1 MIKIVTIIGAR
12 PQIIKAAAISRA
24 ISTYFSN
31 RISEVIVHTG
41 QHYDENMSAV
51 FFNELEIPPENYN
64 LNIGSGNHGWQTA
77 RMIEGIEEILLKEKP
92 DYLVVYGDTN
102 STLAGAIAASKLG
115 IKIVHIEAGLRSF
128 NRSMPEETNRI
139 LADHTSSLLFSP
151 TKTGYDNL
159 LKEGFSPSN
168 RSPYTAEN
176 PGIFHCGD
184 IMYDNSIYFSS
195 LATKKSKIL
204 KELGLENKQF
214 ALATIHRNTNTDN
227 LENLYSI
234 FKSFISIAEKNNVP
248 FVVPLHPRT
257 KKIAEGIKDEKFQ
270 KIFSDKSKILIIPP
284 LSFFD
289 IMVLEMNTEIVFT
302 DSGGVQKEAYF
313 FKKPCVILR
322 NETEWVE
329 IVENKC
335 ALLCG
340 SDSQKIENAYN
351 HFKENKELKYPSLFG
366 EGKAA
371 EFICNQILNNS

>member
-1 MIKIVTIIGAR
+1 MIKLLTIIGAR

-24 ISTYFSN
+24 IRTHFSN
-31 RISEVIVHTG
+31 QISEVIVHTG
-41 QHYDENMSAV
+41 QHYDDNMSAV
-51 FFNELEIPPENYN
+51 FFNELEIPKENYN

-77 RMIEGIEEILLKEKP
+77 RMIEGIEEIILKEKP
-92 DYLVVYGDTN
+92 QYLIIYGDTN

-115 IKIVHIEAGLRSF
+115 VQIVHIEAGLRSF

-139 LADHTSSLLFSP
+139 LADHTSSMLFSP
-151 TKTGYDNL
+151 TKTGYNNL
-159 LKEGFSPSN
+159 LKEGFSLLN
-168 RSPYTAEN
+168 KAPYTAEN

-184 IMYDNSIYFSS
+184 IMYDNSIYFSN
-195 LATKKSKIL
+195 LATKKSTIL
-204 KELGLENKQF
+204 EDLGLENKKF

-227 LENLYSI
+227 AENLYSI
-234 FKSFISIAEKNNVP
+234 FKSFISIAEKNKLP
-248 FVVPLHPRT
+248 IVVPLHPRT

-270 KIFSDKSKILIIPP
+270 KLFNDQSKVLIIPP

-313 FKKPCVILR
+313 FKKPCIILR

-329 IVENKC
+329 IVENNC
-335 ALLCG
+335 AILCG
-340 SDSQKIENAYN
+340 SDSQKIENAFN
-351 HFKENKELKYPSLFG
+351 HFKEIKELKYPTLFG
-366 EGKAA
+366 DGKAA